1 MELLCCPEAAVAL
14 AWGRLEVVALVWG
27 RLEVVALDGQL
38 EDPEVQLVDAHLP
51 VVEAGHLPLMSGDLG
66 RLRRRPC
73 SVYLNS

>member
-14 AWGRLEVVALVWG
+14 AWG